1 MRGIELNRPY
11 HTLLSVMPET
21 LEQLEAEAM
30 RLGESERA
38 DLVERLVESLASPAD
53 NRVQQAWN
61 ELAIRRRDEIRSGQV
76 AAIPGPEGLALV
88 RSLVGS

>member
-1 MRGIELNRPY
+1 
-11 HTLLSVMPET
+11 MPET

-38 DLVERLVESLASPAD
+38 DLVECLVESLASPAD